1 MIPFRAPVDDI
12 ICSLDIAM
20 QGHTG
25 CDWDSALGREIITH
39 FAAFAEGVLAP
50 INAIGDAQGVT
61 LDQGKV
67 TMPDGFKA
75 AYDAYAQDGWP
86 SLTIPE
92 DFGGQG
98 MSGFA
103 LSAIS
108 EIFSGANHS
117 LQMVTGL
124 VPGAARTLLDFG
136 TDAQKAHWL
145 PPLASGEYLSTM
157 CLSEPG
163 AGSDLSRVTT
173 SARHSNTGWHITGE
187 KIFISGGDQDMS
199 EGILHLVLARTGDK
213 ASGIKGLSLFLC
225 ETRRDADPQGL
236 TVTRIEKK
244 MGLHASPTCQI
255 AFDNVPAE
263 LIGAEGEGLKAM
275 FTMMNHARID
285 VSLQGVAHATRA
297 HDIAKT
303 YAQERI
309 QGRDTKGAPTA
320 IINHA
325 PVKQMLDRQRA
336 LALGARLLSHDAMV
350 AIETGNR
357 ALADF
362 LTPVCKVF
370 CTDAGLEAANLGIQV
385 LGGYGYLTEY
395 GVDQTW
401 RDARISLIYEGTNE
415 IHAVGLCNR
424 GIRLADGALVKS
436 FQAYLAPNV
445 PEDLLSTWSVACAKI
460 AASSDPTLM
469 AVAFMKATGWLA
481 WVGALSRLSAAETC
495 SEEDKSILPRQT
507 RIAFQEVKH
516 ALAMVEIQSEM

>member
-12 ICSLDIAM
+12 LNSLDIALK
-20 QGHTG
+20 GNADA
-25 CDWDSALGREIITH
+25 DWDRALGREIVTH

-50 INAIGDAQGVT
+50 INAGGDSQGVT
-61 LDQGKV
+61 LHKGRVK
-67 TMPDGFKA
+67 MPDGFKN
-75 AYDAYAQDGWP
+75 AYDAYANDGWP
-86 SLTIPE
+86 SLTLPQ

-103 LSAIS
+103 LAAIS
-108 EIFSGANHS
+108 EIFSGANHA

-136 TDAQKAHWL
+136 TDAQKQAWL
-145 PPLASGEYLSTM
+145 PRLASGEYISTM
-157 CLSEPG
+157 CLTEPG

-173 SARHSNTGWHITGE
+173 MARQTNTGWRITGE
-187 KIFISGGDQDMS
+187 KIFISGGDQDLS
-199 EGILHLVLARTGDK
+199 QGILHLVLARTGDA
-213 ASGIKGLSLFLC
+213 ASGIRGLSLFLC
-225 ETRRDADPQGL
+225 ETRQDADPQGL
-236 TVTRIEKK
+236 TVTRIEEK

-255 AFDNVPAE
+255 AFNNVPAE

-285 VSLQGVAHATRA
+285 VSLQGVAHAARA

-303 YAQERI
+303 YAQDRL
-309 QGRDTKGAPTA
+309 QGRDKTTAPTA

-336 LALGARLLSHDAMV
+336 LTLGARLLSHDAMV

-362 LTPVCKVF
+362 LTPICKVF
-370 CTDAGLEAANLGIQV
+370 CTEAGLEAANLGIQV

-415 IHAVGLCNR
+415 IHAVGLSGR
-424 GIRLADGALVKS
+424 AIRLADGDLVKS

-445 PEDLLSTWSVACAKI
+445 PKDLLESWSAACHKI
-460 AASSDPTLM
+460 AATSDPTLM
-469 AVAFMKATGWLA
+469 ALAFMKATGLLA
-481 WVGALSRLSAAETC
+481 WAGTLSRLSAAPSC
-495 SEEDKSILPRQT
+495 SQEDKSLLPQQT
-507 RIAFQEVKH
+507 RIAYQEFKH
-516 ALAMVEIQSEM
+516 ALALVAIYSE